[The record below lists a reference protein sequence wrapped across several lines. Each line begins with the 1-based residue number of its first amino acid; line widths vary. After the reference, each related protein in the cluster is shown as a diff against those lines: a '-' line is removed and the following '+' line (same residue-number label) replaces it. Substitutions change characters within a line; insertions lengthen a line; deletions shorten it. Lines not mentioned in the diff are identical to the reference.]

1 MHEYDTSAY
10 NETKTYKQNAIYCL
24 QYYKQNAT
32 RQALRKKKNMVL
44 TLNEHDR
51 K

>member
-1 MHEYDTSAY
+1 MHEYDTSAC
-10 NETKTYKQNAIYCL
+10 NEIKTYKQNAIYWL

-32 RQALRKKKNMVL
+32 RQALKKKNMVL
-44 TLNEHDR
+44 TLNDHDS